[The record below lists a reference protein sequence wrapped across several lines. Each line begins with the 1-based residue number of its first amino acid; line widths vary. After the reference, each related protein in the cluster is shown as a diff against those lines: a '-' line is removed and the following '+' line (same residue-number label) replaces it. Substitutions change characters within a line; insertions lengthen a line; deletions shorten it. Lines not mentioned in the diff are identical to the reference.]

1 MGSRTIEQR
10 TNYLGFPK
18 PGELIEMVGTHALE
32 ASDRAILN
40 ILYRHAHDS
49 GRLGE
54 PGAKWE
60 IPLGVVREAFSSH
73 ESGDRLKDSLKR
85 LKSVVVSVSYLDQ
98 QVGEKPEQRFVI
110 TGLFSFF
117 DISAR
122 QLEKRATLRYQLPP
136 ELVPIIAQSGYWG
149 RIKAEIVCAMTSKY
163 AMTLY
168 EQVQLRAN
176 MNRCVE
182 TIEIGRFRDMLGV
195 PPKSYK
201 LGPDFMRFVLKP
213 AMLEVN
219 GLSDMGVEIQ
229 LQRRHARAPVTA
241 VTMTWW
247 HKQGNEFRAA
257 MAERNRPKV
266 GRMAR
271 LKGQVEQLTPDR
283 VALVN
288 AEVTEKLEKMR
299 AEERARLAAK

>member
-1 MGSRTIEQR
+1 MSSRTIEQR

-32 ASDRAILN
+32 ASDRAVLN

-85 LKSVVVSVSYLDQ
+85 LKSVVVSVSYLEQ

-163 AMTLY
+163 AMALY

-299 AEERARLAAK
+299 AEEHARLAAK

>member
-1 MGSRTIEQR
+1 MSSRTIEQR

-18 PGELIEMVGTHALE
+18 PGELIEMVGTHTLE
-32 ASDRAILN
+32 ASDRAVLN

-98 QVGEKPEQRFVI
+98 QVGKKPEQRIVI

-117 DISAR
+117 DISAG

-163 AMTLY
+163 AIALY

-229 LQRRHARAPVTA
+229 LQRRHARAPVAA

-247 HKQGNEFRAA
+247 RKRGDEFRAA
-257 MAERNRPKV
+257 MAERNQPKV

-288 AEVTEKLEKMR
+288 AEVIEKLEEMR
-299 AEERARLAAK
+299 AEERAKLAAE

>member
-163 AMTLY
+163 AMALY

>member
-1 MGSRTIEQR
+1 MSSRTIEQR

-32 ASDRAILN
+32 ASDRAVLN

-85 LKSVVVSVSYLDQ
+85 LKSVVVSVSYLEQ

-163 AMTLY
+163 AMALY

-299 AEERARLAAK
+299 AEEHAKLAAE

>member
-1 MGSRTIEQR
+1 MSSRTIEQR

-32 ASDRAILN
+32 ASDRAVLN

-54 PGAKWE
+54 PGEKWE

-85 LKSVVVSVSYLDQ
+85 LKSVVVSVSYLEQ

-163 AMTLY
+163 AMALY

-247 HKQGNEFRAA
+247 PKQGNEFRAA

-299 AEERARLAAK
+299 AEEHAKLAAE